1 MSSDK
6 MSKGDK
12 RRSQIL
18 EAVEKTGE
26 ITIPQVM
33 ERFSCSEATARR
45 DLNLLADANF
55 VIRTIGGASSKRG
68 VLPEMSFREK
78 EDLLPDIKETLA
90 VKAASFIEEG
100 DIIGLTGGT
109 TTFHIARQIKN
120 RSNITVVTNAVN
132 IAMELAD
139 SDTVQTVLT
148 GGVLRSKSYEMCGP
162 LAESV
167 LEKLNIGKMFV
178 GLDGISLGE
187 GLTTYSE
194 LEAQIGRL
202 MIERSKMTIAVFDNT
217 KVNRTSLFTLAPLSA
232 VHRCITDMEP
242 DEEWK
247 KRLRELGI
255 KW

>member
-1 MSSDK
+1 MPDMK
-6 MSKGDK
+6 MTKGDK
-12 RRSQIL
+12 RRSLIL
-18 EAVEKTGE
+18 EAVEKAGE
-26 ITIPQVM
+26 ITIPEVM
-33 ERFSCSEATARR
+33 ERYECSEATARR
-45 DLNLLADANF
+45 DLNVLAEEGRL
-55 VIRTIGGASSKRG
+55 IRTIGGARSTGS

-78 EDLLPDIKETLA
+78 ETLLPDIKETLA

-132 IAMELAD
+132 IAMELAE
-139 SDTVQTVLT
+139 SDAIQTVLT

-167 LEKLNIGKMFV
+167 LKKLNIGKMFV
-178 GLDGISLGE
+178 GIDGISLDE

-194 LEAQIGRL
+194 LEAQIGSL
-202 MIERSKMTIAVFDNT
+202 MIQRAKQTIVVFDNT

-232 VHRCITDMEP
+232 VHRCITDKEL
-242 DEEWK
+242 DEEWR

-255 KW
+255 EW